1 MARDQVMGIEVV
13 LPNGKLFSD
22 LKALRKDNTGYDLK
36 QLFIGAEGT
45 LGIITKVCLKL
56 YSEPKNTC
64 TSLLALNSPEEA
76 IDLLN
81 LTKDSFGDNVSAFE
95 FMSNTCIQAVEK
107 YLPHFRIPLNSEH
120 PWQVIV
126 EIINTEEALILD
138 FLNKHMESG
147 MIIDAIVANNEKEKD
162 DIWKIRH
169 SISEAEK
176 LSGRGIHHDISVPI
190 KKIPEFIET
199 ASKSMQEIVGV
210 SVVYTFGHMGDGN
223 LHFTKKQPDAMEEQ
237 EFLDKIFDVNRKV
250 HEIAESLGGSFSAEH
265 GIGTKLKDDLVYFS
279 DPVKIQLM
287 QSLKSSIDPNNI
299 MNPNKLI

>member
-64 TSLLALNSPEEA
+64 TSLLALNSSQEA

-95 FMSNTCIQAVEK
+95 FMSDTCIQAVEK
-107 YLPHFRIPLNSEH
+107 YLPHFRIPLNSEL

-126 EIINTEEALILD
+126 EI
-138 FLNKHMESG
+138 F
-147 MIIDAIVANNEKEKD
+147 
-162 DIWKIRH
+162 
-169 SISEAEK
+169 
-176 LSGRGIHHDISVPI
+176 
-190 KKIPEFIET
+190 
-199 ASKSMQEIVGV
+199 
-210 SVVYTFGHMGDGN
+210 
-223 LHFTKKQPDAMEEQ
+223 
-237 EFLDKIFDVNRKV
+237 
-250 HEIAESLGGSFSAEH
+250 
-265 GIGTKLKDDLVYFS
+265 
-279 DPVKIQLM
+279 
-287 QSLKSSIDPNNI
+287 NI
-299 MNPNKLI
+299 